1 MEIPEEEERQK
12 GTEVLEQKGLQIFP
26 QINVRIW
33 TTEPERS
40 ENIKH
45 DNFFKRK
52 EKQNKK
58 LYLYIIIFKL
68 QKIKGEEQ
76 FLKDARRKKHLI
88 HSKSKNDIQLLLR
101 NPSRTEWSEAFK
113 ALRGKKHQ
121 PQLLY
126 PAKLSF
132 KSEREIKILKQTNW
146 GHLFPELFGWKMLTD
161 LFKEKK
167 NSMSETQIYINKSR
181 TLKNNKNFYF

>member
-113 ALRGKKHQ
+113 ALRGKKTPTSTSIPCKVVLQ
-121 PQLLY
+121 
-126 PAKLSF
+126 KWKRNKDS
-132 KSEREIKILKQTNW
+132 QTNK
-146 GHLFPELFGWKMLTD
+146 LRTFV
-161 LFKEKK
+161 
-167 NSMSETQIYINKSR
+167 SR
-181 TLKNNKNFYF
+181 TVWLKNVNRPL